1 MKCLYKSF
9 GNSVIRANG
18 NYHQIFKYVVKGLL
32 DDKHEQQRRAKTDRI
47 DNGLTYEEFRA
58 LFFAL
63 ECRRAMQAYGCFQGL
78 KLDETVLTD
87 SDKTNEEIRAIISE
101 LRKYEPD
108 EFVSEKLATVIE
120 NIVKNHEIYI
130 SAKDLKDDL
139 EGLKE
144 E

>member
-1 MKCLYKSF
+1 
-9 GNSVIRANG
+9 
-18 NYHQIFKYVVKGLL
+18 L
-32 DDKHEQQRRAKTDRI
+32 DDKHEQQRRAKTGRI

-58 LFFAL
+58 LYFAL
-63 ECRRAMQAYGCFQGL
+63 EGRRAMQAYGCFQGL